1 MRGAALEETMLEQL
15 EQQDKLTGNQIRLLG
30 VNIICNLLEFYDL
43 FLVGFVLAFIAG
55 PWKLTFGQSALLLLS
70 SGIGAIFG
78 SGVWGW
84 LADAIGRRKVLMAT
98 VINFSIASGI
108 LALTPENGWV
118 FLTVFRFF
126 VGFGVGGLYCVILP
140 LVQEFMPISKR
151 GLVSGLVT
159 AVVPVGLGLG
169 AFLGAAL
176 GPLLGWRGLFAI
188 GVLPILMIFPIR
200 AWVPESPHWLVRRG
214 RLREARESLAWALE
228 IDASKIPLPEI
239 TTEPPQTARWVE
251 MFRYPRSMVVSCVG
265 SLAAQTGIYGLALW
279 VPTLF
284 MQVLRVSPAR
294 ASYLMI
300 YCSASAFFGRIAF
313 AYLSDW
319 LGRRVSGGIF
329 GFGAGGLVILSSYL
343 RNEFLGT
350 ISVFWLML
358 VVAYFFA
365 DGGFAIVGPYAAEV
379 WPARLRASGMGAS
392 YGFGGVGKIIG
403 PLGLALIVGSSNIVK
418 PEVSVG
424 KIVPAFIYL
433 GAWFALAGAVYGF
446 FGMETRGRSIEQID
460 KDLTESRRT
469 TNPGVS

>member
-1 MRGAALEETMLEQL
+1 MLEYL
-15 EQQDKLTGNQIRLLG
+15 EQQKKLTGNQLRLLA
-30 VNIICNLLEFYDL
+30 VTIICNLLEFYDL
-43 FLVGFVLAFIAG
+43 FLVGFVLAYVAG
-55 PWKLTFGQSALLLLS
+55 PWKLTYGESAMMLLS
-70 SGIGAIFG
+70 SGVGAIFG
-78 SGVWGW
+78 AGMWGW

-98 VINFSIASGI
+98 VVNFSIASGI
-108 LALTPENGWV
+108 LALTPERGWI

-140 LVQEFMPISKR
+140 LVQEFMPIAKR

-169 AFLGAAL
+169 AVLGAFLG
-176 GPLLGWRGLFAI
+176 PVLGWRGLFAI
-188 GVLPILMIFPIR
+188 GVLPVLMILPIR

-214 RLREARESLAWALE
+214 RVREARESLAWALE
-228 IDASKIPLPEI
+228 MDVNQIPLPENK
-239 TTEPPQTARWVE
+239 TELQQTARWRE
-251 MFRYPRSMVVSCVG
+251 MFQYPRSVAVSWLG
-265 SLAAQTGIYGLALW
+265 NLAAQTGIYGLSLW
-279 VPTLF
+279 VPALF

-300 YCSASAFFGRIAF
+300 YCSISAFAGRIAF
-313 AYLSDW
+313 SYLSDSI
-319 LGRRVSGGIF
+319 GRRMSGGLY
-329 GFGAGGLVILSSYL
+329 GFGAAVLLIVSSYL
-343 RNEFLGT
+343 RNEFLGA
-350 ISVFWLML
+350 ISVFWLVL
-358 VVAYFFA
+358 IVTYFFA

-418 PEVSVG
+418 PEASAG

-433 GAWFALAGAVYGF
+433 GAWFALAGIVYGF

-460 KDLTESRRT
+460 SDLTASRRSA
-469 TNPGVS
+469 GRIIS

>member
-1 MRGAALEETMLEQL
+1 MLEYL
-15 EQQDKLTGNQIRLLG
+15 EQQKKLTGNQLRLLA
-30 VNIICNLLEFYDL
+30 VTIICNLLEFYDL
-43 FLVGFVLAFIAG
+43 FLVGFVLAYVAG
-55 PWKLTFGQSALLLLS
+55 PWKLTYGESAMMLLS
-70 SGIGAIFG
+70 SGVGAIFG
-78 SGVWGW
+78 AGMWGW

-98 VINFSIASGI
+98 VVNFSIASGI
-108 LALTPENGWV
+108 LALTPDRGWI

-169 AFLGAAL
+169 AVLGAFLG
-176 GPLLGWRGLFAI
+176 PVLGWRGLFAI
-188 GVLPILMIFPIR
+188 GVLPVLMILPIR

-214 RLREARESLAWALE
+214 RVREARESLAWALE
-228 IDASKIPLPEI
+228 MDVNQIPLPENK
-239 TTEPPQTARWVE
+239 TELPQTARWRE
-251 MFRYPRSMVVSCVG
+251 MFQYPRSVAVSWLG
-265 SLAAQTGIYGLALW
+265 NLAAQTGIYGLSLW
-279 VPTLF
+279 VPALF
-284 MQVLRVSPAR
+284 MQVLRISPAR

-300 YCSASAFFGRIAF
+300 YCSISAFAGRIAF
-313 AYLSDW
+313 SYLSDSI
-319 LGRRVSGGIF
+319 GRRMSGGLY
-329 GFGAGGLVILSSYL
+329 GFGAAVLLILSSYL
-343 RNEFLGT
+343 RNEFLGA
-350 ISVFWLML
+350 ISVFWLVL
-358 VVAYFFA
+358 IVTYFFA

-418 PEVSVG
+418 PEASAG

-433 GAWFALAGAVYGF
+433 GAWFALAGIVYGF

-460 KDLTESRRT
+460 SDLTASRRSA
-469 TNPGVS
+469 GRIIS